1 MHFSIIDYHTI
12 KFQSC
17 HGYLQ
22 RIYFFFR
29 QLTIFIYFY
38 FGFYSLS
45 YQSITCHYR
54 ISFFLFE
61 TMINI
66 PFLLRYFFAK
76 KVLGIIPRLTTSYFV
91 TQLSHIIIPLYSY
104 LNPKPF
110 LNITNVSLPA
120 NVIFHN
126 SSWITSCYTYISL
139 FKFSTNS

>member
-1 MHFSIIDYHTI
+1 MHFSITDYHTI
-12 KFQSC
+12 KFQSRHGYLQRIYFFFRQLTIFIYFYFGFYSLSYLLVERIDMHFSITDYHTIKFQSR

-76 KVLGIIPRLTTSYFV
+76 KVLGIIIMYP
-91 TQLSHIIIPLYSY
+91 
-104 LNPKPF
+104 
-110 LNITNVSLPA
+110 
-120 NVIFHN
+120 
-126 SSWITSCYTYISL
+126 
-139 FKFSTNS
+139 